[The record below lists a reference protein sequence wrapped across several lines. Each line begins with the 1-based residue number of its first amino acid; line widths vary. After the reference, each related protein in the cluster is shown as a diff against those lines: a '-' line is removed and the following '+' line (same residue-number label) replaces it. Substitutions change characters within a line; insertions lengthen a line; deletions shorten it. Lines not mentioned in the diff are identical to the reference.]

1 MSRLGKNPIVIPANV
16 EVSTDGVSVRVKG
29 PKGEIARPVRNEVS
43 IEIKDK
49 EITLAP
55 KNNSKFARSLWGT
68 YAAHIKNMVEGVVTP
83 FEKKLQIEGV
93 GYRAEMTGN
102 KLTLSLGYSHKI
114 NVEVPA
120 GLTATVEKNIITIV
134 GADKEL
140 VGYFAAKIRSFRK
153 PEPYQGKGI
162 RYEGEVIRM
171 KEGKKTA

>member
-29 PKGEIARPVRNEVS
+29 PKGEISRPVRSEVS

>member
-1 MSRLGKNPIVIPANV
+1 
-16 EVSTDGVSVRVKG
+16 
-29 PKGEIARPVRNEVS
+29 
-43 IEIKDK
+43 
-49 EITLAP
+49 
-55 KNNSKFARSLWGT
+55 
-68 YAAHIKNMVEGVVTP
+68 MVEGVVTP